1 MRSLGDFSGSIL
13 SPEPG
18 PQPTMATALQGD
30 VLQPGARVALHLIGA
45 IHRKVEGIF
54 LHEEDDH
61 AVVAINFSAVQ
72 HVEGKVQCSVENAQG
87 QAVALFFV
95 RVPIVSVLTRVPRNW
110 GDNFTPV
117 VRAGTPVPKLSAL
130 MREHQSVTDV
140 ESEVDLRGGPQAQ
153 QRRARIQGAPEDDRV
168 LGAGLIG
175 RRVARI
181 ARLYDQADVEGAE
194 DDELETNGESDDGLL
209 DGEPE
214 RGRRRVRHPRQKD
227 DGMDRIMRALEKGA
241 DPNTLMN
248 MEMFRMMKE
257 MRDEDR
263 RRRTRTEE
271 CDSDSGEELRAR
283 TALGKAVA
291 GMNRHKRRV
300 SERPKAIIK
309 EFKANVMEELGITSP
324 KEPWRYVDTHRRI
337 TWGQYRTPQRAYIL
351 MMHVMQR
358 LDDGKP
364 LGAQAM
370 AIQSAKAFHQCSA
383 DLGNWKVA
391 WAYFGVVD
399 PLARKK
405 WAGTARELGVMA
417 DWIKAEE
424 EVEKK
429 ARTSLK
435 NNVSDGEEKP
445 DKTPKNKLEDKG
457 DKGLD
462 KGKDCKDGKD
472 V

>member
-1 MRSLGDFSGSIL
+1 M
-13 SPEPG
+13 
-18 PQPTMATALQGD
+18 
-30 VLQPGARVALHLIGA
+30 
-45 IHRKVEGIF
+45 
-54 LHEEDDH
+54 
-61 AVVAINFSAVQ
+61 
-72 HVEGKVQCSVENAQG
+72 
-87 QAVALFFV
+87 
-95 RVPIVSVLTRVPRNW
+95 
-110 GDNFTPV
+110 
-117 VRAGTPVPKLSAL
+117 
-130 MREHQSVTDV
+130 
-140 ESEVDLRGGPQAQ
+140 
-153 QRRARIQGAPEDDRV
+153 

-175 RRVARI
+175 RPVARI

-194 DDELETNGESDDGLL
+194 DDELETNGECDDGLL

-351 MMHVMQR
+351 RPRRWRFSSPKPSTSAQPIWAIGR
-358 LDDGKP
+358 LPGRTSVLWTP
-364 LGAQAM
+364 WRARSG
-370 AIQSAKAFHQCSA
+370 
-383 DLGNWKVA
+383 
-391 WAYFGVVD
+391 
-399 PLARKK
+399 LARLANSK
-405 WAGTARELGVMA
+405 
-417 DWIKAEE
+417 
-424 EVEKK
+424 
-429 ARTSLK
+429 
-435 NNVSDGEEKP
+435 
-445 DKTPKNKLEDKG
+445 
-457 DKGLD
+457 
-462 KGKDCKDGKD
+462 
-472 V
+472 